1 MRKFPNSNLAAVA
14 ALALT
19 MVVPLSPANAQSA
32 EPNQANES
40 TLNLDNADIRTLIE
54 TVATRTGR
62 SFIVDPRVKA
72 NVTVILSESIDDDE
86 LYELFLSV
94 LAVHGFAAVEAGSLI
109 KIVPT
114 TAGVTGAIPLL
125 NERSDK
131 SGEPVVPGDELV
143 TEVIRV
149 QNTPAQQMVETLRP
163 LVAAPAS
170 ISAEATSNTIII
182 TDRAAN
188 IARLTEI
195 IQSLDGSN

>member
-1 MRKFPNSNLAAVA
+1 
-14 ALALT
+14 
-19 MVVPLSPANAQSA
+19 
-32 EPNQANES
+32 
-40 TLNLDNADIRTLIE
+40 
-54 TVATRTGR
+54 
-62 SFIVDPRVKA
+62 
-72 NVTVILSESIDDDE
+72 
-86 LYELFLSV
+86 LSV

-131 SGEPVVPGDELV
+131 SGEPADPGDELV

-149 QNTPAQQMVETLRP
+149 QNTSAQQMVETLRP